1 MSDDYTRALLCGIY
15 GSPSIKT
22 YAGIAFVIF
31 LLQGY
36 RSYVWIDFAKHG
48 RARDILTCIILD
60 AIVTVGSI
68 YSNRYQTT
76 MGIDIS
82 NILYEKYGYKMANFR
97 GEVKQSIAGRKW
109 KTKFNRFI
117 RSIDGCIR
125 WIMSEFI
132 SWSSIITNLFALMFL
147 SFETFVVVVLVQVI
161 IHFFFASTHAQ
172 TVQKLSKDANKTS
185 DDISMYI
192 TNLYSMFGLFGS
204 NDTKI
209 IEQLKMKN
217 MDIEKAYWPVLAQ
230 RRTYGANLGI
240 INQVPILF
248 AVYIVNGNLSTKE
261 LLVIIMTINNISG
274 TFRSIFQFVGCYERW
289 KSDAH
294 DVFDFYNENEHKE
307 VIKCT
312 QYSFPEQVQLEIDY
326 TMREDERSF
335 NIHTV
340 NPLVIKYGDKILV
353 DGVSGS
359 GKTTFN
365 RILAGYYESGG
376 VINKNTDDV
385 VHSCSRY
392 PHGFHHFRDVVCEIS
407 AGNFSS
413 IDFCT
418 SVRDQMT
425 CIEDISENDIWE
437 ILEIVCMKE
446 WVENELGGL
455 DKNIKGNISDGQ
467 KLRLSLAVLLTQ
479 TYTKTVNIIIMDEV
493 DQKIEEVTA
502 KKIVDNIFRK
512 YHDKTIFM
520 VFHTQSLKDSVQFNS
535 VINVTK
541 GQVTQSSTFV

>member
-1 MSDDYTRALLCGIY
+1 MSDDYTTALLHGIR
-15 GSPSIKT
+15 GSRSIHI
-22 YAGIAFVIF
+22 YAGIAFLIF

-36 RSYVWIDFAKHG
+36 RSYVWIEFAKNG
-48 RARDILTCIILD
+48 KSNDILTCIILD
-60 AIVTVGSI
+60 AVITVGSI
-68 YSNRYQTT
+68 YSNQYQTT

-97 GEVKQSIAGRKW
+97 GEVKQSISGRKW

-125 WIMSEFI
+125 WIMSEFV

-147 SFETFVVVVLVQVI
+147 SFKTLVVVLLVQVI
-161 IHFFFASTHAQ
+161 IHFFFATTHAK
-172 TVQKLSKDANKTS
+172 TIQKLSKDANKLS

-204 NDTKI
+204 NDKKI
-209 IEQLKMKN
+209 IEQLKSKN
-217 MDIEKAYWPVLAQ
+217 IDIEKAYWPTLEQ
-230 RRTYGANLGI
+230 RRMYGARLSV

-248 AVYIVNGNLSTKE
+248 AVYIVNGDLSTKE

-274 TFRSIFQFVGCYERW
+274 TFRSIFQFMGCFERW

-307 VIKCT
+307 IIDCV
-312 QYSFPEQVQLEIDY
+312 QYTFPEQVQLEVDY
-326 TMREDERSF
+326 TLQDTTRSF
-335 NIHTV
+335 HLNTAHPIQ
-340 NPLVIKYGDKILV
+340 IKYGDKILV
-353 DGVSGS
+353 DGISGS
-359 GKTTFN
+359 GKTTLGN
-365 RILAGYYESGG
+365 ILAGYYETGG
-376 VINKNTDDV
+376 NLVGINM
-385 VHSCSRY
+385 SRY
-392 PHGFHHFRDVVCEIS
+392 THGFHHFRDVVCEIS

-425 CIEDISENDIWE
+425 CVEDISEKDIWE
-437 ILEIVCMKE
+437 ILEIVCMKD
-446 WVENELGGL
+446 WVQNELGGL
-455 DKNIKGNISDGQ
+455 DTNIKGHISDGQ

-479 TYTKTVNIIIMDEV
+479 TYSKNVNIIIMDEI
-493 DQKIEEVTA
+493 DQKVEETTA

-520 VFHTQSLKDSVQFNS
+520 VFHTQSLKDHVQFNS
-535 VINVTK
+535 IINVTE
-541 GQVTQSSTFV
+541 GRITQSVNAV